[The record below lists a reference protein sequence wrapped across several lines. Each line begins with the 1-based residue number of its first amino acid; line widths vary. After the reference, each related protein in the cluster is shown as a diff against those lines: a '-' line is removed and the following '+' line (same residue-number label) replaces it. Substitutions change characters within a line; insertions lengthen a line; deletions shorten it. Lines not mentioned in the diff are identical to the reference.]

1 MVKETTK
8 FQIQIMNFDQDNK
21 PPFKS
26 KKYKVPIKG
35 VQKQPVNAYV
45 EFSNDTFCKNQNL
58 TRYFNPKGKLMP
70 FVQKNMQINF
80 LCNDEVITT

>member
-1 MVKETTK
+1 MDVMVKETTK

-35 VQKQPVNAYV
+35 VQK
-45 EFSNDTFCKNQNL
+45 
-58 TRYFNPKGKLMP
+58 
-70 FVQKNMQINF
+70 
-80 LCNDEVITT
+80 